1 MTKAP
6 IFSWNEHVYW
16 HPFNA
21 HIWKSPSPKGL
32 FVDKYENDTHV
43 HANHQYDTYVAEF
56 HKKGKCTHR
65 QLHTNDAERY
75 TLA

>member
-1 MTKAP
+1 MSILKINRTP
-6 IFSWNEHVYW
+6 THQDIFY
-16 HPFNA
+16 
-21 HIWKSPSPKGL
+21 
-32 FVDKYENDTHV
+32 
-43 HANHQYDTYVAEF
+43 ANHQYDTYVAEF